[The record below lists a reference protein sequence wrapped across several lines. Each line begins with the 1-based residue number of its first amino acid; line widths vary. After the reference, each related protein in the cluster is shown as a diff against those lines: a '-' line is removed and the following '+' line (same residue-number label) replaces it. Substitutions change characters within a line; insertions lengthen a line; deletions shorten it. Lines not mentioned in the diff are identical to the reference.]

1 MDLIVI
7 HGKYLNRSRFLTHG
21 QLCTGLNKGF
31 LRLNS
36 STIQLASQSSID
48 TLSGNITTINN
59 EISSLKSS
67 VSNGKSLIAAAVTDK
82 GVPTAASDSFT
93 TMSNNIRKINDPVP
107 VQSLPE
113 GYTQVNYILTD
124 GKAYINSE
132 ISNQLI
138 RSLITTTNWYQH
150 FSMRYI
156 FSIPNADT
164 IPDISYLSN
173 AFNIFGNT
181 VFKIYC
187 YKKYTGSAN
196 SFTPKCNEN
205 DSNRFTVCLYP
216 VATDSYV
223 INTAISTLSDTI
235 IDYKLMSSI
244 GYSGGNY
251 YCSMRNYIGDT
262 STGNSLDTKRLGN
275 DSNPFYFGRGLITG
289 MPKSIPSKIYLF
301 NLSYC
306 PKDITVQEYNPA
318 TDIVEYSN
326 MVPCINPS
334 GEVGMYDTIR
344 QRFFG
349 NANTEGSFT
358 YG

>member
-1 MDLIVI
+1 MD
-7 HGKYLNRSRFLTHG
+7 FLKHG

-31 LRLNS
+31 LKLNN

-48 TLSGNITTINN
+48 ILNGNITTINN

-107 VQSLPE
+107 SQSLPE

-132 ISNQLI
+132 ISNFLI
-138 RSLITTTNWYQH
+138 RSLITNTNWYQH
-150 FSMRYI
+150 FSLRYI
-156 FSIPNADT
+156 FSIPNADS
-164 IPDISYLSN
+164 IPDVSLVTN
-173 AFNIFGNT
+173 AFKIFGNT
-181 VFKIYC
+181 VFNISCHKNT
-187 YKKYTGSAN
+187 TGYSN
-196 SFTPKCNEN
+196 SGISKRDEN
-205 DSNRFTVCLYP
+205 DNKRFSIRFFP
-216 VATDSYV
+216 IATDSYV
-223 INTAISTLSDTI
+223 INTQISTLSDTI
-235 IDYKLMSSI
+235 IDYKLMSSV
-244 GYSGGNY
+244 GYGGGNY
-251 YCSMRNYIGDT
+251 YCNMQNFIGNT
-262 STGNSLDTKRLGN
+262 STGSSIETKRLGS
-275 DSNPFYFGRGLITG
+275 DSSSFYLGRGLLSG
-289 MPKSIPSKIYLF
+289 MPESIPSKIYLF
-301 NLSYC
+301 SLSYC
-306 PKDITVQEYNPA
+306 PKDVTPQNYNPA

-326 MVPCINPS
+326 MVPCISPS

-349 NANTEGSFT
+349 NANSEGSFT

>member
-1 MDLIVI
+1 MP
-7 HGKYLNRSRFLTHG
+7 GFLKHG

-31 LRLNS
+31 LKLNS

-48 TLSGNITTINN
+48 TLNTEVNN
-59 EISSLKSS
+59 LKSS

-107 VQSLPE
+107 SQSLPE

-132 ISNQLI
+132 ISNFLI
-138 RSLITTTNWYQH
+138 RSLITNTNWYQH
-150 FSMRYI
+150 FSLRYI
-156 FSIPNADT
+156 FSIPNADS
-164 IPDISYLSN
+164 IPDISLITD
-173 AFNIFGNT
+173 AFKIFGNT
-181 VFKIYC
+181 VFNISC
-187 YKKYTGSAN
+187 YKNTTGYSNN
-196 SFTPKCNEN
+196 SISKCDEN
-205 DSNRFTVCLYP
+205 GNKRFSIRFYP
-216 VATDSYV
+216 IATDSYV
-223 INTAISTLSDTI
+223 INTNITTLSDTI
-235 IDYKLMSSI
+235 IDYKLMSSV
-244 GYSGGNY
+244 GYGGGNY
-251 YCSMRNYIGDT
+251 YYNMQNFIGNT
-262 STGNSLDTKRLGN
+262 STGSSIETKRLGN
-275 DSNPFYFGRGLITG
+275 DSSSFYLGRGLLSR
-289 MPKSIPSKIYLF
+289 MPESIPSKIYLF

-306 PKDITVQEYNPA
+306 PKDVTPQNYNPA

-349 NANTEGSFT
+349 NANTEGNFT

>member
-1 MDLIVI
+1 M
-7 HGKYLNRSRFLTHG
+7 
-21 QLCTGLNKGF
+21 
-31 LRLNS
+31 
-36 STIQLASQSSID
+36 
-48 TLSGNITTINN
+48 
-59 EISSLKSS
+59 
-67 VSNGKSLIAAAVTDK
+67 
-82 GVPTAASDSFT
+82 
-93 TMSNNIRKINDPVP
+93 
-107 VQSLPE
+107 
-113 GYTQVNYILTD
+113 
-124 GKAYINSE
+124 
-132 ISNQLI
+132 
-138 RSLITTTNWYQH
+138 SLITTTNWYQH
-150 FSMRYI
+150 FSLRYI

-164 IPDISYLSN
+164 IPNISYISD

-187 YKKYTGSAN
+187 YKILTGN
-196 SFTPKCNEN
+196 SNNTISKCDEN

-223 INTAISTLSDTI
+223 INTTISTLSDTI

-244 GYSGGNY
+244 GYGGGNY
-251 YCSMRNYIGDT
+251 YCSMRNYIGNT
-262 STGNSLDTKRLGN
+262 STGNSLDTKRL
-275 DSNPFYFGRGLITG
+275 SSSSSPLYFGRGLISG
-289 MPKSIPSKIYLF
+289 MPESIPSKIYLF

-306 PKDITVQEYNPA
+306 PKDVTPQNYNPT

-334 GEVGMYDTIR
+334 GEVGMYDTVR